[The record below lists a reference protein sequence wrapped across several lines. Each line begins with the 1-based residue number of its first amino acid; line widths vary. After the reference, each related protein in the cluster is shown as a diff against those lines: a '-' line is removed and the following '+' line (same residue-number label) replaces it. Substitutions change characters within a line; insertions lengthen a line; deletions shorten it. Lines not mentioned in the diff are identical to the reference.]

1 MADEEEIYLRS
12 TLAYCSDC
20 GQSEF
25 ARIVA
30 RPQGVYMERMCP
42 ANGSRSIKIA
52 RDPAWYRARTARPRK
67 VCETGERLPSKQ
79 GCPHD
84 CGPCQWH
91 SGGLHLPVF
100 SITND
105 CNLDCP
111 ICFTYN
117 RPDMKYYKSVED
129 TQRIIGHILDR
140 SGGVQLINLTGGEPT
155 LHPQLFEI
163 LEVCRQPGIGRVT
176 MNSNGLKIAGDRDF
190 AERIKASGV
199 QVVLS
204 LDTFDPDKSRI
215 IHGKDITQAKRNCL
229 QTLEELEIPTT
240 LLPVCI
246 KGVNETDV
254 AEIVHDYFHKPFV
267 RSITIQNMTYTGEA
281 GSNFEP
287 REHITLDE
295 VEELLVHPGRIAQSD
310 FFPLS
315 AYHPLCYS
323 AAYYILGDGML
334 LPLATL
340 FEPEQLAALT
350 ADTYFIDPGRDF
362 AAVFRDGINR
372 LWGSGAEQGQLDLL
386 RGFLDELYP
395 SDRRLTPEQRREV
408 LERRVKMILI
418 HPHMDRDNFDI
429 DRVSSCGDL
438 VPDESGRMVP
448 ACAYN
453 LLYRQ
458 QDPRFWR
465 ESGLQAAA
473 TVSIPAPGMDR
484 E

>member
-1 MADEEEIYLRS
+1 MVVEEEIYLHS

-25 ARIVA
+25 ARVVA
-30 RPQGVYMERMCP
+30 RPSGVYMERMCP
-42 ANGSRSIKIA
+42 ASGSHRVKIA
-52 RDPAWYRARTARPRK
+52 GDPAWYRARTAMPRQI
-67 VCETGERLPSKQ
+67 CETGERLPSKR

-91 SGGLHLPVF
+91 TGGLHLPVF

-117 RPDMKYYKSVED
+117 RPDMKYYKSVEE
-129 TQRIIGHILDR
+129 THKIIGHILER

-163 LEVCRQPGIGRVT
+163 IEACRQEGIGRIT
-176 MNSNGLKIAGDRDF
+176 MNSNGIKIASDRSF
-190 AERIKASGV
+190 AERIKAAGV

-204 LDTFDPDKSRI
+204 LDTLDAEKSRI
-215 IHGKDITQAKRNCL
+215 IHGKDISKAKRKCL
-229 QTLEELEIPTT
+229 EALEALEIPTT

-246 KGVNETDV
+246 KGVNEMDV
-254 AEIVHDYFHKPFV
+254 VEIVRSYLHKPFV
-267 RSITIQNMTYTGEA
+267 RSITIQNMTYTGEN
-281 GSNFEP
+281 GSRFEP

-295 VEELLVHPGRIAQSD
+295 VEALLAHPGHIARSD

-323 AAYYILGDGML
+323 AAYYIMDGETMV
-334 LPLATL
+334 PLAEL
-340 FEPEQLAALT
+340 FESEQLAELT
-350 ADTYFIDPGRDF
+350 AEAYFIDPHQDF
-362 AAVFRDGINR
+362 SVAFRDGINR
-372 LWGSGAEQGQLDLL
+372 LWAAGADQARLNLL
-386 RGFLDELYP
+386 RDFLTELYP
-395 SDRRLTPEQRREV
+395 KGKPLTPRQRQEV

-438 VPDESGRMVP
+438 VPEETGRMVP

-465 ESGLQAAA
+465 ESL
-473 TVSIPAPGMDR
+473 
-484 E
+484 